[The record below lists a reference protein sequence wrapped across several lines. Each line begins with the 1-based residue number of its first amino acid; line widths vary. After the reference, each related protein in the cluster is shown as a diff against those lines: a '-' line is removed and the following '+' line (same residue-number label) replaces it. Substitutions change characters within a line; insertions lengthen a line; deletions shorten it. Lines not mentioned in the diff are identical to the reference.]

1 MSRAF
6 GEKRVRCRKPAQ
18 FIVAWAK
25 RHLPKRLHD
34 ASIREMAA
42 HYLVTDS
49 SIRIWARVGVPPMH
63 GGYPRGALSRERR
76 ARQRVRKKPQRAA
89 QPVASQPQPIPPEVR
104 LERMRAAFI
113 AELRER
119 LDPRQRLNRI
129 FLAEIR
135 V

>member
-1 MSRAF
+1 MSKAF
-6 GEKRVRCRKPAQ
+6 GEKRHRCRKPAQ

-34 ASIREMAA
+34 ASIRDMAA
-42 HYLVTDS
+42 HYLVTDT

-76 ARQRVRKKPQRAA
+76 ARQRPREKPPKAV
-89 QPVASQPQPIPPEVR
+89 QPVVVVPPPMPTE
-104 LERMRAAFI
+104 ERRERIRAAFL
-113 AELRER
+113 AELHER
-119 LDPRQRLNRI
+119 LDPRDRLKRI